1 MVKVVQNS
9 QNLGSIT
16 QHSLSAA
23 LLLDILSKGGGGI
36 SICVKDCYTTVEIP
50 TDSDIEA
57 CWAQVQLQGNS
68 NLYLNAVYRPE
79 GDARTQVAQFGT
91 DLAKIT
97 AKTTPRDHVM
107 IGGDFN
113 FKDIDWS
120 SCTVQDG
127 AANKAASD
135 DFLETL
141 ADHSKQQMNE
151 NSTREG
157 AVLNLFIT
165 NKPNLVR
172 NMDTTPS
179 ISDHESAIIADC
191 YLKPVITTKP
201 PRWVFVWAQA
211 NWQKMKADI
220 HLFASTFSMRDK
232 TVDNGW
238 NDIKEA
244 LNSTI
249 DRHIPTKTVKS
260 RPKHRQWISASIR
273 RRSRKQQR
281 LYKKAKRSN
290 SEDHWRQFK
299 DFRKESVKLNN
310 RARTK
315 YINEK
320 VIGELTPDNTKPFW
334 RFVKSLRVDSISIP
348 PLREGAALITDAV
361 QRASLL
367 GKEFRSAFT
376 HEDTSHIP
384 SFGPRTS
391 STITPIHVEVAGVQK
406 LLNRLKPNKACW
418 PDKIPNRVLKELAPV
433 LAPPLTALYNK
444 SLEEGTV
451 PAEWRHAL
459 VTPVYKKG
467 DKHSPSNYRPVSLT
481 VVCCKLLE
489 HIVCNHVLTHL
500 EENNLLTTLQ
510 HGFRRGH
517 SCETQLLLT
526 YDDLIRSFDKTLQT
540 DMAILDF
547 SRAFDTVPHR
557 RLISKLTSY
566 GVKGQV
572 LTWIDSFLSDRK
584 MTVVVD
590 GHTAKE
596 SIRVLSGVPQGT
608 VLGPLLFLVY
618 INDIVDA
625 VSTGTT
631 IRLFADDCL
640 VYRPLR
646 KNNEDEDQRVL
657 QHDLDALEAWTDKWG
672 MRFNPSKCQI
682 MQVKRGNSP
691 PKLHLYELMDTVLQN
706 VTKAKYLGVWLSI
719 NLDWD
724 HQIGTATNKANT
736 SLHFI
741 SRNLSGCSRSAREH
755 AVRSL
760 TMSHLQYCC
769 TVWDPHK
776 KKSKDQL
783 EMVKRRAARCVF
795 NNRWRDRAV
804 SPTAILRQL
813 SWREQ
818 EQKRRHQRL
827 VMTYKIVHGEV
838 AIPRDRFAAPGRL
851 TRHDH
856 NRTLG
861 TKHSSHDT
869 VKNSFFWRVHDWNS
883 LHQDT
888 VDATSVEAFRNRL
901 NKP

>member
-1 MVKVVQNS
+1 M
-9 QNLGSIT
+9 
-16 QHSLSAA
+16 
-23 LLLDILSKGGGGI
+23 
-36 SICVKDCYTTVEIP
+36 
-50 TDSDIEA
+50 
-57 CWAQVQLQGNS
+57 
-68 NLYLNAVYRPE
+68 
-79 GDARTQVAQFGT
+79 
-91 DLAKIT
+91 
-97 AKTTPRDHVM
+97 
-107 IGGDFN
+107 
-113 FKDIDWS
+113 
-120 SCTVQDG
+120 
-127 AANKAASD
+127 
-135 DFLETL
+135 
-141 ADHSKQQMNE
+141 
-151 NSTREG
+151 
-157 AVLNLFIT
+157 
-165 NKPNLVR
+165 
-172 NMDTTPS
+172 
-179 ISDHESAIIADC
+179 
-191 YLKPVITTKP
+191 
-201 PRWVFVWAQA
+201 
-211 NWQKMKADI
+211 
-220 HLFASTFSMRDK
+220 
-232 TVDNGW
+232 
-238 NDIKEA
+238 
-244 LNSTI
+244 
-249 DRHIPTKTVKS
+249 
-260 RPKHRQWISASIR
+260 
-273 RRSRKQQR
+273 
-281 LYKKAKRSN
+281 
-290 SEDHWRQFK
+290 
-299 DFRKESVKLNN
+299 
-310 RARTK
+310 
-315 YINEK
+315 
-320 VIGELTPDNTKPFW
+320 
-334 RFVKSLRVDSISIP
+334 
-348 PLREGAALITDAV
+348 
-361 QRASLL
+361 
-367 GKEFRSAFT
+367 
-376 HEDTSHIP
+376 
-384 SFGPRTS
+384 
-391 STITPIHVEVAGVQK
+391 EVAGVQK
-406 LLNRLKPNKACW
+406 LLNRLKPNKACG

-451 PAEWRHAL
+451 PAEWRHAF

-526 YDDLIRSFDKTLQT
+526 YDNLIRSFDKTLQT

-572 LTWIDSFLSDRK
+572 LNWIDSFLSDRK

-625 VSTGTT
+625 VSPGTT
-631 IRLFADDCL
+631 IRLQTDDCL

-657 QHDLDALEAWTDKWG
+657 QRDLDALEAWADKWG

-706 VTKAKYLGVWLSI
+706 VTKAKYLGVWLSS
-719 NLDWD
+719 NLDWG

-760 TMSHLQYCC
+760 TMPHLQYCC

-783 EMVKRRAARCVF
+783 EMVNRRAARCVF
-795 NNRWRDRAV
+795 NKRWRDRAV

-813 SWREQ
+813 NWREQ

-856 NRTLG
+856 NRKLG